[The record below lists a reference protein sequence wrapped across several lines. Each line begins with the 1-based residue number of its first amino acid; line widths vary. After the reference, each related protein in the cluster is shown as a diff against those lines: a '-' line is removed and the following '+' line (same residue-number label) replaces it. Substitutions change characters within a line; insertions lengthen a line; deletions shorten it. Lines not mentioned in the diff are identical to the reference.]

1 MPTFLKTSI
10 CALVSRI
17 NLTLRLIVVT
27 ACSNCSATG
36 YDVSGKQPTASS
48 NYINSTSSAFN
59 TAVLLLNHNSYQSPN
74 GTIQLQSTQTK
85 QNFQVTLLHH
95 SSPQH

>member
-1 MPTFLKTSI
+1 VTETTEFMTTFLKTSI

-36 YDVSGKQPTASS
+36 NDVSGKQPTASS
-48 NYINSTSSAFN
+48 NYIGSTSPSLH
-59 TAVLLLNHNSYQSPN
+59 TAVHQLNHIS
-74 GTIQLQSTQTK
+74 
-85 QNFQVTLLHH
+85 HH
-95 SSPQH
+95 SAAVNMEIKHTK